1 LSFFPIFR
9 TIKFVNEP
17 VADRWVAGK
26 TVLVTG
32 ATDGIGRETA
42 RALLRAGATVIVHG
56 RDEERCEATRR
67 EIASDSDRVLT
78 LVADFASL
86 EGVRRCARSVA
97 EQTAELHVVVNNAGV
112 YMRRR
117 QLTPDGLEMTFAV
130 NHIAPFLLTALLL
143 PLLLRAPSARVI
155 TVSSVAHTRA
165 RLEFDNLQAERTFDP
180 YQAYALSKLG
190 NLLFSA
196 ELAERLA
203 GTHVTSNALHPGVV
217 ATKLLREGFP
227 GSVGQRSWHGAV
239 TPVYLASSP
248 AVEGVT
254 GKYFVDRKV
263 REPSPLVR
271 DATLRSR
278 FWTVSAAL
286 AGAEPRP

>member
-1 LSFFPIFR
+1 MN
-9 TIKFVNEP
+9 FVNEP
-17 VADRWVAGK
+17 VADRWVEGK

-56 RDEERCEATRR
+56 RDEKRCEATRR
-67 EIASDSDRVLT
+67 EIAPGSEPVHT

-86 EGVRRCARSVA
+86 EGVRSCARLVA
-97 EQTAELHVVVNNAGV
+97 ERTAVLHVLVNNAGV
-112 YMRRR
+112 YMRHR

-143 PLLLRAPSARVI
+143 PLLLRAPSARVL

-165 RLEFDNLQAERTFDP
+165 HVDFDNLQAERTFDP

-196 ELAERLA
+196 ELAERLSR
-203 GTHVTSNALHPGVV
+203 TQVTSNALHPGVV

-227 GSVGQRSWHGAV
+227 GSVGQHSPQGAV

-248 AVEGVT
+248 AVEGAN
-254 GKYFVDRKV
+254 GQYFVDRKA

-271 DATLRSR
+271 DRTLRSR
-278 FWTVSAAL
+278 FWAVSAAL
-286 AGAEPRP
+286 AGAEPLP